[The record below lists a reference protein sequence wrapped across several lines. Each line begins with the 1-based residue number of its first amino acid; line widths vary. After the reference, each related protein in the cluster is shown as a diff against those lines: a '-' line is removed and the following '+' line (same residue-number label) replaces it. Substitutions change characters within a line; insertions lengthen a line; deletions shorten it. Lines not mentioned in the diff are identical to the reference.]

1 MQGCEVALKVV
12 GTSLLEPSA
21 YCQGVFTPG
30 AVDIYENDLFPV
42 PQCPINVEGHLLVTL
57 AGAEDLQGGVTS
69 PSPQWSKTPN
79 AQA

>member
-42 PQCPINVEGHLLVTL
+42 PQCPINVEGQLLVTL
-57 AGAEDLQGGVTS
+57 LPVLRTCRPESVLREL
-69 PSPQWSKTPN
+69 
-79 AQA
+79 